1 MRLMLSLRD
10 AKRLD
15 GQTASGARA
24 AKAAS
29 AGTCVR
35 HHLITNAYTTWSFG
49 TMAHGQRLEEA
60 PT

>member
-1 MRLMLSLRD
+1 MLSLRD

-15 GQTASGARA
+15 GHTASGARA

-35 HHLITNAYTTWSFG
+35 HHLINAYGTWSFG